1 MTLNWYHFSYVL
13 IVNWVYKQGHKK
25 LKAIY
30 LLKTQVR
37 KSKQEVAGG
46 VVNKS
51 IAPMIVFFEK
61 ETAHRKQNEATASSK
76 VSNFHQFRAYIYRVY
91 VLELPKADGLLVTIN
106 EC

>member
-13 IVNWVYKQGHKK
+13 IVNWVYKQGHKY

-30 LLKTQVR
+30 LLRTQVR
-37 KSKQEVAGG
+37 KPKQEVAGG

-61 ETAHRKQNEATASSK
+61 ETAHGKQNEATATSK
-76 VSNFHQFRAYIYRVY
+76 SNFHQFRAYIYRVY
-91 VLELPKADGLLVTIN
+91 VSELPKANGLLVTIN